1 MIEFEDRSRYDS
13 FWGNQKSETLK
24 LFWTLIGQY
33 ELSDMARLELWDS
46 QLNIY
51 NNRLPG
57 SAGYDFDLAFTFNVN
72 GGNNMIEFRFYG
84 YCDVDIPEDWG
95 LRVSVILKI
104 PSIQRNVRIKKYE
117 KHLDLH
123 DVMNKYDT
131 LCRLVDSGVISKFL
145 YV

>member
-13 FWGNQKSETLK
+13 FWENQKSETLK

-51 NNRLPG
+51 NSRLPG
-57 SAGYDFDLAFTFNVN
+57 SVGVDFDLAFTFNVN
-72 GGNNMIEFRFYG
+72 GGNDMIKFRFDG
-84 YCDVDIPEDWG
+84 YCDIDIPGDWD
-95 LRVSVILKI
+95 LRVSVMLKF
-104 PSIQRNVRIKKYE
+104 PSIQRSVWIKKYE

-131 LCRLVDSGVISKFL
+131 LCRLVDSGCCNK
-145 YV
+145 

>member
-13 FWGNQKSETLK
+13 FWENQKSETLK

-51 NNRLPG
+51 NHRLPG
-57 SAGYDFDLAFTFNVN
+57 SAGVDFDLAFTFNVN

-95 LRVSVILKI
+95 FLRVSVILKI
-104 PSIQRNVRIKKYE
+104 PSIQRNVRIQKYE

-131 LCRLVDSGVISKFL
+131 LCRLVDSGCCNK
-145 YV
+145 

>member
-13 FWGNQKSETLK
+13 FWENQKSETLK

-51 NNRLPG
+51 NSRLPG
-57 SAGYDFDLAFTFNVN
+57 SAGVDFDLAFTFNVN

-95 LRVSVILKI
+95 LRVSVILKF
-104 PSIQRNVRIKKYE
+104 PSIQRSVWIKKSE

-131 LCRLVDSGVISKFL
+131 LCRLVDSGCCNK
-145 YV
+145 

>member
-13 FWGNQKSETLK
+13 FWENQKSETLK

-51 NNRLPG
+51 NSRLPG
-57 SAGYDFDLAFTFNVN
+57 SVGVDFDFAFTFNVN
-72 GGNNMIEFRFYG
+72 GGNDMIKFRFYG
-84 YCDVDIPEDWG
+84 YCDVDIPGDWD
-95 LRVSVILKI
+95 LRVSVILKF
-104 PSIQRNVRIKKYE
+104 PSIQRSVWIKKHE

-131 LCRLVDSGVISKFL
+131 LCRLVDSGCCNK
-145 YV
+145 

>member
-13 FWGNQKSETLK
+13 FWENQKSETLK

-51 NNRLPG
+51 NSRLPG
-57 SAGYDFDLAFTFNVN
+57 SVGVDFDLAFTFNVN
-72 GGNNMIEFRFYG
+72 GGNDMIKFRFYG
-84 YCDVDIPEDWG
+84 WD
-95 LRVSVILKI
+95 LRVSVMLKF
-104 PSIQRNVRIKKYE
+104 PSIQRSVWIKKYE

-131 LCRLVDSGVISKFL
+131 LCRLVDSGCCNK
-145 YV
+145 